1 MMRNFKNCIAAPLL
15 VAALCGLS
23 MQGLPLAASNVPSA
37 MDAQQNR
44 ITVQGIVTDSSN
56 EPVIGASIIVKG
68 TTNGTVTDINGHYSL
83 TVPQDAIL
91 EVSSIGYTS
100 IEAPLNGRSTI
111 NFVLEVS
118 SEQLSGVVVTAMGIV
133 RNTRTLSYATQ
144 SIRGDDLTIARS
156 NSGNLLDDLKGRLSG
171 ADITTTS
178 QVGGS
183 SRIVLR
189 GVKSVNGGAN
199 AMFVVDGVPIM
210 NPSTGDPGNEWQ
222 SYMGS
227 DGIIDLNADDIK
239 SIDIMKGPS
248 AAALYGSSAA
258 NGAVIITTKSGAKGR
273 SSVRYNGSIS
283 LDTPVYLLKMQ
294 NKYGRGNGGIY
305 SEDAGESWGAE
316 AKCVKDNFKEP
327 FKNGYTA
334 NNSFSFDAGNDLVQ
348 GYMSYTNSH
357 TLGNIDNNFMNKHT
371 FDLRV
376 STSIIKNLT
385 TDGKITYVKSKINN
399 MPTIGDTGLGVDAY
413 IMPRDLTIDELKDYE
428 DIDEGSG
435 QPIRKYW
442 TTSSV
447 FDNPLWVIHRTRQ
460 NQYRDRILAMGS
472 VKYQILP
479 WLSIQGRYSF
489 DSYKNKTTRLAYNG
503 THTWSGT
510 VNPGGYYGE
519 WNDDNSSENIDVLLS
534 GENSFLKDFKVTY
547 NIGATRIQGKWN
559 NIGITAN
566 GLSKA
571 NQFHAS
577 FATSPVPSYGRGSS
591 ELQAVYGAAQ
601 LSWKDAL
608 YLDVTGRND
617 WSSTLPSPYD
627 YFYPSVGLTSIL
639 SDLIAMPEWISF
651 SKVRGSWAKVG
662 AGAGAYMLQETYSY
676 DSTRGWTNLSST
688 KMNSDLKPEMTTSW
702 EIGTEW
708 KFLNDR
714 LGIDFTYYDSRTKNQ
729 LIVIATPWSSGYDYS
744 YINCGRVDNKGIELT
759 LNATPV
765 QTKDWSWDTRVNLSH
780 NKNKLAE
787 LYEGVNEYQI
797 GGSDKFAT
805 VWSIK
810 GKQIGELNG
819 QTWAKNDEGKYLVDK
834 EGLPVLTDSRQDLGN
849 YNPKLTFGWSNTVS
863 YKRFSLN
870 ILIDGKIG
878 GVMMSGTDAVLAY
891 YGVGDFTQAHRNGD
905 WVLDAVTESGAQNT
919 VAISSEQFWKKVSG
933 GRYGSGGFF
942 TFDATNV
949 RLRQLS
955 LSYDIP
961 LGRQN
966 LVKGARVSL
975 TGRNLFFFYRGKNK
989 LHIPGLDDRKIP
1001 IDPDQ
1006 AMGAG
1011 SYQGAEL
1018 GLLPS
1023 TRSFGLNVNLTF

>member
-1 MMRNFKNCIAAPLL
+1 MRKTKIAALFIM
-15 VAALCGLS
+15 AASCGWS
-23 MQGLPLAASNVPSA
+23 MQDFCLAATHEASS
-37 MDAQQNR
+37 MDVQQNR
-44 ITVQGIVTDSSN
+44 ITVKGIVTDSN
-56 EPVIGASIIVKG
+56 KEPVIGASIIVKG
-68 TTNGTVTDINGHYSL
+68 TTNGTVTDIDGHYSL
-83 TVPQDAIL
+83 TVPSDAIL
-91 EVSSIGYTS
+91 EVSSIGYTT
-100 IEAPLNGRSTI
+100 IELPVNGQNTI
-111 NFVLEVS
+111 NFVLEIS

-144 SIRGDDLTIARS
+144 SIRGDELTIARS
-156 NSGNLLDDLKGRLSG
+156 NSGNLLDDLKGRISG
-171 ADITTTS
+171 ADISTTS

-189 GVKSVNGGAN
+189 GVKSVGGGAN
-199 AMFVVDGVPIM
+199 ALFVVDGVPIM
-210 NPSTGDPGNEWQ
+210 NPNTGEASSEWQ
-222 SYMGS
+222 TYMGT
-227 DGIIDLNADDIK
+227 DGIIDLNSDDIK

-258 NGAVIITTKSGAKGR
+258 NGAVIITTKSGNKGR
-273 SSVRYNGSIS
+273 SQVHYNGSIS
-283 LDTPVYLLKMQ
+283 LDTPVYLMKMQ

-334 NNSFSFDAGNDLVQ
+334 NNSIGFEAGNDLIQ
-348 GYMSYTNSH
+348 GYMGYTNNH
-357 TLGNIDNNFMNKHT
+357 TLGNIDDNYMNKHT

-385 TDGKITYVKSKINN
+385 TDGKITYTKSKINN

-413 IMPRDLTIDELKDYE
+413 IMPRDLTIDALKDYE

-435 QPIRKYW
+435 QPVRKYW

-472 VKYQILP
+472 VKYQIFP
-479 WLSIQGRYSF
+479 WLSIQGRYSY
-489 DSYKNKTTRLAYNG
+489 DSYKNKKTRLAYNG
-503 THTWSGT
+503 SRTWSMA
-510 VNPGGYYGE
+510 VNPGGYYAE
-519 WNDDNSSENIDVLLS
+519 WNDENTAENIDVLIS
-534 GENSFLKDFKVTY
+534 GENKFLQDFKVTY
-547 NIGATRIQGKWN
+547 NVGASNRKSKWN

-571 NQFHAS
+571 NRFHMAFAS
-577 FATSPVPSYGRGSS
+577 SPVPEYGRGSS
-591 ELQAVYGAAQ
+591 ELQAVYGTAQ
-601 LSWKDAL
+601 ISWKDAL

-617 WSSTLPSPYD
+617 WSSTLPSPYS

-662 AGAGAYMLQETYSY
+662 SSAGAYMLQETYAY

-714 LGIDFTYYDSRTKNQ
+714 AGFDFTYYDSRTKNQ
-729 LIVIATPWSSGYDYS
+729 LIVVATPWSSGYNYK
-744 YINCGRVDNKGIELT
+744 YINCGRVDNKGIELSI
-759 LNATPV
+759 NASPV
-765 QTKDWSWDTRVNLSH
+765 QSRDWSWDTKLNLSH

-787 LYEGVNEYQI
+787 LYEGVREYQI
-797 GGSDKFAT
+797 GGSPKFTT
-805 VWSIK
+805 VWSVV

-819 QTWAKNDEGKYLVDK
+819 QTWAKNEDGEYLVDK
-834 EGLPVLTDSRQDLGN
+834 EGLPIITDSRQDLGN
-849 YNPKLTFGWSNTVS
+849 YNPKLTLGWSNTIN

-891 YGVGDFTQAHRNGD
+891 YGVGSFTEAHRNGN
-905 WVLDAVTESGAQNT
+905 WVLDAVTENGEQNT

-942 TFDATNV
+942 TFDATNI
-949 RLRQLS
+949 RLRQLT
-955 LSYDIP
+955 LGYDIP
-961 LGRQN
+961 LGKQN
-966 LVKGARVSL
+966 LIKGARVSL

-989 LHIPGLDDRKIP
+989 LHIPGLKDRKIP
-1001 IDPDQ
+1001 VDPDQ
-1006 AMGAG
+1006 AMGTG
-1011 SYQGAEL
+1011 SFQGAEL